1 MSQKSLAGVKLAKS
15 QDVKSPVQVGSAN
28 FPVCRICQ
36 TTSAS
41 EILISPCNCKGT
53 LAYIHLSCLERWLN
67 QSGRNYCEL
76 CSFRFVPNFFFDYYY
91 LMGTKFRYDAVQ
103 TQRYGLCESVR
114 LWICHPRNRRHIRS
128 DFIIAILLTL
138 VTSGLLFICIYGM
151 EYFSVQAEKVGIEK
165 GWIKMTLISFLA
177 IITMGYLV
185 SIYLLLRDHL
195 IPWYNWWTRTVN
207 IRLQLPCRTLPDL
220 V

>member
-76 CSFRFVPNFFFDYYY
+76 CS
-91 LMGTKFRYDAVQ
+91 FRYDAVQ